1 MVADGLNIRFSDFNQ
16 LTLISRF
23 ERKIILSEKKMT
35 RAERFNDIINGLN
48 SKYTSEYGGGIISR
62 SGEVQDVETISSGSL
77 VLDSLLGGGIAK
89 GRIVSIEGP
98 EGSGKSS
105 IALTVAGNVQ
115 KEGGNVLY
123 VDAEYALDP
132 KYAQVLGVNMEDLA
146 IAQPDHLEQ
155 AFNLMMDIIP
165 TGVIDL
171 IVVDSTSS
179 LQPEQEFSGDMS
191 QQTMALQARALSK
204 GFKKL
209 VPIAS
214 RFGTTIIFINQ
225 IRDTMAMYGP
235 KTTITGGRAQKF
247 YASQMIEVRRQEV
260 ITEGKDAI
268 GTQVALNIK
277 KNKIAPPYRRGETVL
292 TFAKG
297 VNKYA
302 EILTDQVGVKY
313 GLIQK
318 RGSWYYNAITGEGLA
333 QGMAKT
339 MVYLE
344 ENPEIYE
351 QISTALKKCI
361 SADKTYQELVEE
373 GEVEPETAEASKP
386 AKKTR
391 TRKTA
396 KKAEDVE
403 IADSDSDDA
412 ESEEK

>member
-1 MVADGLNIRFSDFNQ
+1 M
-16 LTLISRF
+16 
-23 ERKIILSEKKMT
+23 K
-35 RAERFNDIINGLN
+35 
-48 SKYTSEYGGGIISR
+48 
-62 SGEVQDVETISSGSL
+62 
-77 VLDSLLGGGIAK
+77 
-89 GRIVSIEGP
+89 
-98 EGSGKSS
+98 
-105 IALTVAGNVQ
+105 
-115 KEGGNVLY
+115 
-123 VDAEYALDP
+123 
-132 KYAQVLGVNMEDLA
+132 
-146 IAQPDHLEQ
+146 
-155 AFNLMMDIIP
+155 
-165 TGVIDL
+165 
-171 IVVDSTSS
+171 
-179 LQPEQEFSGDMS
+179 
-191 QQTMALQARALSK
+191 
-204 GFKKL
+204 
-209 VPIAS
+209 
-214 RFGTTIIFINQ
+214 
-225 IRDTMAMYGP
+225 
-235 KTTITGGRAQKF
+235 AQKF

-313 GLIQK
+313 GLIK
-318 RGSWYYNAITGEGLA
+318 RRGSWYYNAITGEGLA

-391 TRKTA
+391 TRKTT
-396 KKAEDVE
+396 KKAENVGT
-403 IADSDSDDA
+403 ADSGSDGA
-412 ESEEK
+412 ESEEE